1 MSTHVSIKEA
11 AERYSVCLDTVRRAI
26 RKRGELKAVTLAPG
40 LIRIPVKSLEQ
51 WGN

>member
-1 MSTHVSIKEA
+1 MITHVSIKEA
-11 AERYSVCLDTVRRAI
+11 AERYSCHEDTVRRAI
-26 RKRGELKAVTLAPG
+26 RTRELKAVKISKG

>member
-11 AERYSVCLDTVRRAI
+11 AERYSVCPDTVRRAI
-26 RKRGELKAVTLAPG
+26 RKRELKAVKLAPG

>member
-1 MSTHVSIKEA
+1 MITHVSIKEA
-11 AERYSVCLDTVRRAI
+11 AERYSCHTDSIRRAI
-26 RKRGELKAVTLAPG
+26 KRREIKAVKLSKG

>member
-1 MSTHVSIKEA
+1 MSYVSIKEA
-11 AERYSVCLDTVRRAI
+11 AVRYGVYPDTVRRAI
-26 RKRGELKAVTLAPG
+26 RKRELKAVKLAPG